1 MASRFATVS
10 KDKILAVNE
19 AAALANTRRRQNLAC
34 RCQYWPVQRNFLNAF
49 ATKS

>member
-19 AAALANTRRRQNLAC
+19 AAAPANAKKE
-34 RCQYWPVQRNFLNAF
+34 
-49 ATKS
+49 TKFGFSVFTGR